1 MSRLVGVLLILAAVL
16 LTIAHMRYG
25 LHKYTGE
32 LAHYFLGDYVGI
44 VPGSFIA
51 EFLLYIVFFF
61 IGVSGGVVLARTS

>member
-1 MSRLVGVLLILAAVL
+1 MSRVVGGLLVTLAIV
-16 LTIAHMRYG
+16 LTIVHTQVG
-25 LHKYTGE
+25 LHHYTGE

-61 IGVSGGVVLARTS
+61 VGVAGMAVLARAP